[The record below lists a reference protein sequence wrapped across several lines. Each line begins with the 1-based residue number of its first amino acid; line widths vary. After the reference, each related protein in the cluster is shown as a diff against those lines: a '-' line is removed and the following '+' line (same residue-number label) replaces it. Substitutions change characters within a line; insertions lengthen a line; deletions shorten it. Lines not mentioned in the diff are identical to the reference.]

1 MVIIEKEYSG
11 LNKDILIDK
20 FKYSWSFSDKIYN
33 LNKLFQLENLDDVK
47 CFKER
52 YNKLISALNID
63 NPEWLYLLGNS
74 VVKKELNILKNNLD
88 QLSEKINYDYEEVLY
103 KRINLTENISN
114 CLFNDTE
121 YKKPVYDH
129 VSSVTG
135 RTKITEGLNFLVMK
149 KDDRKNLKSK
159 YKNGRIYEI
168 DIISLEPRIL
178 CKVIRNECYYDIYD
192 HVAKNILKKKYDRKN
207 VKLGLISTL
216 YGAKLNTVKKL
227 SGLDNESAKTI
238 KNWFDIEKFTTKL
251 NEEYASAGK
260 IENFYGRNIYSNSSP
275 VNYYTQSTAVD
286 CAMISFYNYVSD
298 FKQGVDLVATIHDA
312 IIIDVHPKNFKKI
325 EDTYNVYDDVMKI
338 ELPVKIKRLS

>member
-135 RTKITEGLNFLVMK
+135 RTKITEG
-149 KDDRKNLKSK
+149 
-159 YKNGRIYEI
+159 
-168 DIISLEPRIL
+168 
-178 CKVIRNECYYDIYD
+178 
-192 HVAKNILKKKYDRKN
+192 
-207 VKLGLISTL
+207 VKLLEMNAIMT
-216 YGAKLNTVKKL
+216 Y
-227 SGLDNESAKTI
+227 TI
-238 KNWFDIEKFTTKL
+238 ML
-251 NEEYASAGK
+251 LK
-260 IENFYGRNIYSNSSP
+260 IY
-275 VNYYTQSTAVD
+275 
-286 CAMISFYNYVSD
+286 
-298 FKQGVDLVATIHDA
+298 
-312 IIIDVHPKNFKKI
+312 
-325 EDTYNVYDDVMKI
+325 
-338 ELPVKIKRLS
+338 